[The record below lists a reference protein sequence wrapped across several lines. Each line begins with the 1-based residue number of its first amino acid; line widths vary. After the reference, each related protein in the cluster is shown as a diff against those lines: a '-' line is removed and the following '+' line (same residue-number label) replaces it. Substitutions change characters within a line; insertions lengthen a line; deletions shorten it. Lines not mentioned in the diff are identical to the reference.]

1 MFRPD
6 LMGRPDTVELC
17 GVQHLMPK
25 VAFNTD
31 KIMAKGSHT
40 VGAFVPFPG
49 LDSLM
54 KTMTADALAPI
65 QGHSASR

>member
-6 LMGRPDTVELC
+6 LMGRPDTLELC
-17 GVQHLMPK
+17 GAQHLMPK

-49 LDSLM
+49 LD
-54 KTMTADALAPI
+54 
-65 QGHSASR
+65 